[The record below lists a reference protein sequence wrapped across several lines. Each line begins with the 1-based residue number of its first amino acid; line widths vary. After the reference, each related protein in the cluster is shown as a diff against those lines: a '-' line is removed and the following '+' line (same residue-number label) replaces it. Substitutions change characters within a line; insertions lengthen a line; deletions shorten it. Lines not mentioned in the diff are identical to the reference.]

1 MQGAFALALQTFN
14 GKKGFYFTKKSYHKT
29 VSFCHEAE
37 GCDLLYILRRERM
50 IAAVIDIG
58 SNTMRMSVY
67 KIEGQKKGNGRLGQ
81 LYHRGGNVRGGHW
94 CSY

>member
-1 MQGAFALALQTFN
+1 
-14 GKKGFYFTKKSYHKT
+14 
-29 VSFCHEAE
+29 
-37 GCDLLYILRRERM
+37 M

-67 KIEGQKKGNGRLGQ
+67 RRTEIYGSAFKKGNGRLGQ